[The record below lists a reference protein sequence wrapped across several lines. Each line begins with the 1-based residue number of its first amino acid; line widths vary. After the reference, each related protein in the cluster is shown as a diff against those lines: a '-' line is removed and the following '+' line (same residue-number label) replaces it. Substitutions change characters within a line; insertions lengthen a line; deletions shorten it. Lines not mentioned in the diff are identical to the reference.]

1 MENIL
6 NYNKIFMGDD
16 KQKQENEDILEQ
28 MEDELEEI
36 QDEEGQIDTEKL
48 EDVIE

>member
-1 MENIL
+1 MTN
-6 NYNKIFMGDD
+6 DD

-48 EDVIE
+48 EDAVE